1 MGKKIF
7 ITGASSGIGK
17 ALALAYADQGA
28 VLGLTA
34 RREKLLGAVAQEC
47 RDLGGTVQIY
57 PLDVCDQSACQSA
70 AESFLQTAG
79 GIDIVIANAGLGG
92 HDGIIDGDA
101 SVINNILS
109 TNILGVTNTLVPFI
123 PAMKEQRSGILV
135 NVSSIAS
142 FLPIPFHGGYSGSKV
157 CIRMIADAWRLTLS
171 KYNIQITTICPGF
184 IETPMTDDQ
193 RWMPFLLPVDKAA
206 GKIIRAISRKKKTY
220 VFPWQMRTFISILR
234 PIPDSLISRV
244 VKF

>member
-1 MGKKIF
+1 MGKIIF
-7 ITGASSGIGK
+7 ISGASSGIGK

-34 RREKLLGAVAQEC
+34 RREKLLGAVAREC
-47 RDLGGTVQIY
+47 TDLGGTVQIY
-57 PLDVCDQSACQSA
+57 PLDVCDQNACQSA
-70 AESFLQTAG
+70 AESFLRTAG
-79 GIDIVIANAGLGG
+79 GIDIVLANAGVGG

-101 SVINNILS
+101 NVINNILR

-135 NVSSIAS
+135 NVSSVAS

-157 CIRMIADAWRLTLS
+157 CIRLIADAWRLTLS
-171 KYNIQITTICPGF
+171 KYNIQVTTICPGF
-184 IETPMTDDQ
+184 VDTPMIDNQ
-193 RWMPFLLPVDKAA
+193 RWLPFLLPVDIAA
-206 GKIIRAISRKKKTY
+206 EKIMRAIARKKKTF
-220 VFPWQMRTFISILR
+220 VFPWQMRTLISFLR

-244 VKF
+244 VKY